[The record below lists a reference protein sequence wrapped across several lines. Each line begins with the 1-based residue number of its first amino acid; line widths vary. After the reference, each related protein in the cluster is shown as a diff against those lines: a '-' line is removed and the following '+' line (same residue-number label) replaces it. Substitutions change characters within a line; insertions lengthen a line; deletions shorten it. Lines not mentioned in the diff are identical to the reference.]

1 MAPLDLAAA
10 WAMPRGP
17 RDHLS
22 TTSYSKATPSGS
34 FSLNH
39 SSARSG
45 LANTL
50 ISTRQG
56 WLVSIPGDPEMRF
69 RALAGFGTAAAQHG
83 LYRRADRRDAGYL
96 FLLAA
101 GYWPVSTLS
110 GLI

>member
-1 MAPLDLAAA
+1 
-10 WAMPRGP
+10 
-17 RDHLS
+17 
-22 TTSYSKATPSGS
+22 
-34 FSLNH
+34 LNH
-39 SSARSG
+39 SSSRSG

-69 RALAGFGTAAAQHG
+69 QALPDSGLPQHG

-101 GYWPVSTLS
+101 GYSPVSTLS

>member
-22 TTSYSKATPSGS
+22 TTSYSKATCSGS

-39 SSARSG
+39 SSSRSG

-69 RALAGFGTAAAQHG
+69 QALP
-83 LYRRADRRDAGYL
+83 D
-96 FLLAA
+96 
-101 GYWPVSTLS
+101 S
-110 GLI
+110 GLPLRSMDYIVERTGETQAICSYWLRGTRLSRPSVA